1 MRLTQLSYGIHPVLS
16 SGVLEGLSNV
26 AKLEV
31 FLHVEV
37 RFEGRVDHYDFVIFR
52 FITISHFLKLLTV
65 HMLSNDIY
73 TCVIDSEVFLV
84 DNALIFNG
92 NLGNLLKRA
101 DIVDFLDCLKSFGG
115 SIYFIEFELALDS

>member
-1 MRLTQLSYGIHPVLS
+1 
-16 SGVLEGLSNV
+16 
-26 AKLEV
+26 
-31 FLHVEV
+31 
-37 RFEGRVDHYDFVIFR
+37 
-52 FITISHFLKLLTV
+52 
-65 HMLSNDIY
+65 MLSNDIY